1 MLCIRMK
8 TAISIILVAALAGAV
23 DAGRSVHADETD
35 NAWAVSKMTRVE
47 KGKRKARGFALY
59 TTADKALGT
68 AFRCDDDRL
77 VVFVAVMPVNMYEI
91 MTGFTRNPHLWTVT
105 FAVEGGEQR
114 EEEWISMF
122 GGKVFMAQSNETSRE
137 IFEAAR
143 DGAEIDFVRPYGKP
157 LKLSIPADSGE
168 QFDRFERHCEFS
180 EPDEPATA
188 DANA

>member
-1 MLCIRMK
+1 MLRIQLK
-8 TAISIILVAALAGAV
+8 TAISIILVVALAGAV
-23 DAGRSVHADETD
+23 DTGNSVRADEAGD
-35 NAWAVSKMTRVE
+35 AWAVSKMTRVE

-59 TTADKALGT
+59 TTADKALGA

-91 MTGFTRNPHLWTVT
+91 MTGFTRNPHLWNVT
-105 FAVEGGEQR
+105 FSVEGGEQR

-122 GGKVFMAQSNETSRE
+122 GGKVFMARSNETSRE

-180 EPDEPATA
+180 EEEPATV
-188 DANA
+188 DAKA